1 MMTLIQCGKIILKQL
16 EDKDLKGKRFGR
28 WTILGIDH
36 RHKGQIYVKVRCD
49 CGTESIVPYHSNLKS
64 GQSQSCGCLSRE
76 KASQRMLE
84 KGSEDL
90 QKARDKFHVDGI
102 GMKQLEVKKWR
113 HNSSGYTGV
122 SYMKNKKKWTKS
134 YR

>member
-1 MMTLIQCGKIILKQL
+1 
-16 EDKDLKGKRFGR
+16 
-28 WTILGIDH
+28 
-36 RHKGQIYVKVRCD
+36 
-49 CGTESIVPYHSNLKS
+49 
-64 GQSQSCGCLSRE
+64 
-76 KASQRMLE
+76 MLE

-122 SYMKNKKKWTKS
+122 SYMKNKKKWRAYINLRGKQIHLGLFETKEEA
-134 YR
+134 YEKRKEKEDEVLKTRN